1 MFLALIAY
9 ALSVIVKLE
18 TESTKTQWC
27 FFRILGTYLF
37 KEMKEFQEELFRK
50 KKMSKGRQKIPIPRK
65 RDVIVGTVAK
75 WKEIKIK
82 N

>member
-1 MFLALIAY
+1 
-9 ALSVIVKLE
+9 
-18 TESTKTQWC
+18 
-27 FFRILGTYLF
+27 
-37 KEMKEFQEELFRK
+37 MKEFQEELFLK
-50 KKMSKGRQKIPIPRK
+50 KKMSKGRQKIPIPEK